1 MNALAILLL
10 TLSTVTPGDAGTVVG
25 ATEMTSTVSV
35 EKVVETLIADLGAA
49 RYDVRERATEALR
62 RIGAPAIP
70 ALEKAADSDDPEI
83 RTRAREILGD
93 VRLGISPDWPSEMV
107 LLVRHYNELGDN
119 ERSQALYRI
128 GQTLREKAVPF
139 LLARLTSEN
148 AQEANYAVSAIQRIN
163 SDEAAQRIIALLKEP
178 KNVYQNRALAWARY
192 RTGAPVEALRLL
204 VAGQPNDALRSEAI
218 EAGVKKVLALLEDQE
233 YDKAAQAAR
242 ELGKTAADDARFAY
256 LEAEALVAL
265 DKGDEAKALRE
276 KALAM
281 NPNDE
286 ARHYAAAEMLE
297 DLGRRRLAAA
307 EWETI
312 LKIPPEAGVYD
323 INAHMRLAG
332 IYEASGMFD
341 RAAKSL
347 LTAYEQF
354 QKARQA
360 GQGMAIAGGTEEE
373 LQMHIQRLTQRAAQF
388 PPAPDATIEDE
399 IAENELRLAIAV
411 VVKDDKGDDLR
422 RDVAAAAGSL
432 SMNVQPQGLRLFDD
446 VPITLRY
453 DPAKKEI
460 EALLGQSRCGKPASL
475 DLSAAGAEARVAV
488 TSLDRI
494 YIFAVNTATGEMKE
508 TARYEKDYVLTFK
521 PGTRLLALS
530 DAQVKIHGK
539 RYGWDELQKGVTL
552 DQLPKELD
560 VMVEGTTPA
569 GRRITSHARLH
580 VREPTLP
587 PAAKA
592 KTEK

>member
-10 TLSTVTPGDAGTVVG
+10 TLSTAAPGNAGTVAG
-25 ATEMTSTVSV
+25 APEMTSTVSV
-35 EKVVETLIADLGAA
+35 EKVVETLMADLGAA

-83 RTRAREILGD
+83 RTRAREILAD
-93 VRLGISPDWPSEMV
+93 ARLGISPDWPSEMV
-107 LLVRHYNELGDN
+107 LLVRHYSELGDN
-119 ERSQALYRI
+119 ERMQALYRI

-148 AQEANYAVSAIQRIN
+148 AQEANYALSSIQRIN
-163 SDEAAQRIIALLKEP
+163 SDEAAQRVIALLKEP

-204 VAGQPNDALRSEAI
+204 VAGQPNDALRNEAI
-218 EAGVKKVLALLEDQE
+218 EAGVKKVLALLEDQQ

-242 ELGKTAADDARFAY
+242 DMGKTAPDDARFAY

-286 ARHYAAAEMLE
+286 SRHYAAADMLE

-312 LKIPPEAGVYD
+312 LKVPPDGSVYD
-323 INAHMRLAG
+323 INANMRLAA
-332 IYEASGMFD
+332 IYEDSGMFD

-347 LTAYEQF
+347 QTAYEQF

-360 GQGMAIAGGTEEE
+360 GQGVAIAGGTEEE

-388 PPAPDATIEDE
+388 PPAPDAAIEDE
-399 IAENELRLAIAV
+399 IAENELRLAIAI
-411 VVKDDKGDDLR
+411 VVKDGKGDDLR
-422 RDVAAAAGSL
+422 RDLAAAASISL
-432 SMNVQPQGLRLFDD
+432 NVQPVGLRLFDD
-446 VPITLRY
+446 VPITLHY

-460 EALLGQSRCGKPASL
+460 VALLGQSPCGKPAPM
-475 DLSAAGAEARVAV
+475 DLSRAGAEARLAVA
-488 TSLDRI
+488 SLDRI

-508 TARYEKDYVLTFK
+508 TARYDKDYVLTFK
-521 PGTRLLALS
+521 PGTRLLALT
-530 DAQVKIHGK
+530 DAQVKINGK
-539 RYGWDELQKGVTL
+539 GYAWDELQKGVTL
-552 DQLPKELD
+552 DSLPKELD
-560 VMVEGTTPA
+560 VTVEGTTPA
-569 GRRITSHARLH
+569 GRHITAHARLR
-580 VREPTLP
+580 VREPALP
-587 PAAKA
+587 PPAKA
-592 KTEK
+592 GG